1 MPSIRL
7 VTLLC
12 SFLLFGAAV
21 AQNASQLS
29 DQALVAALRAG
40 GYNIYFRHAA
50 TEWSQQ
56 DKVNAEGDWSS
67 CDPAKIRQLSDAGR
81 QTAAAIGE
89 AILALQIPIG
99 RVLASPYCRTL
110 ETARRMQVGDVETST
125 DIMNMRVASYFGGT
139 EAIAE
144 SARQRLSAPPEDG
157 TNSIL
162 VAHGNVLISAT
173 GVYPQEAE
181 GIVFQPD
188 GNGSYSVAARI
199 SPEQWT
205 RLASV
210 YGNRP

>member
-89 AILALQIPIG
+89 AIRALQIPIG

-188 GNGSYSVAARI
+188 GNGSYSMAARI